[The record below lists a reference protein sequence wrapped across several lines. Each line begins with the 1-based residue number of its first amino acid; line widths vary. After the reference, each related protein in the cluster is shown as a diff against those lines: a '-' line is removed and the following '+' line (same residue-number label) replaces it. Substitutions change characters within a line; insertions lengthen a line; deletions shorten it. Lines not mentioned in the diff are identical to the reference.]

1 MGNVGFFYQE
11 LVEYVSCKG
20 HIEMHGVNDGGN

>member
-1 MGNVGFFYQE
+1 MVNVDFFYQE
-11 LVEYVSCKG
+11 QVEYVSGKG